1 MRTFQDT
8 TIIKQLIFKYR
19 DAFNAADTSAI
30 VTLYAPNGVLMPNNA
45 PSATGAAEL
54 TKSFDSLLKNFQISI
69 EYFIDEINGTED
81 YAFARTNSK
90 VNTLITAN
98 GERIF
103 LVNKELFV
111 FIKLNSEWK
120 IAQYIFN
127 NTSTKKDAPII

>member
-8 TIIKQLIFKYR
+8 TTIEQLIFKYR

-54 TKSFDSLLKNFQISI
+54 TKSFNSLLKNFQISI

-90 VNTLITAN
+90 VNTLINAN
-98 GERIF
+98 GERVF